1 MDLSCIQ
8 RSGIEFPKRS
18 LNAAPIFTPPVSN
31 PTLRITQAGYGMP
44 INSSRRLDETM
55 ATEIEGL
62 SLSSLD
68 SMRNVME
75 LLNDMLQAMTPGDS
89 LVCTMMFSDVSRF
102 SQEENSHPSHLY
114 L

>member
-1 MDLSCIQ
+1 
-8 RSGIEFPKRS
+8 
-18 LNAAPIFTPPVSN
+18 
-31 PTLRITQAGYGMP
+31 
-44 INSSRRLDETM
+44 M

-89 LVCTMMFSDVSRF
+89 LVCATMFSDVSRF
-102 SQEENSHPSHLY
+102 SQEKKFSPISSL
-114 L
+114 LVGC

>member
-1 MDLSCIQ
+1 
-8 RSGIEFPKRS
+8 
-18 LNAAPIFTPPVSN
+18 
-31 PTLRITQAGYGMP
+31 
-44 INSSRRLDETM
+44 M

-75 LLNDMLQAMTPGDS
+75 LLNDMLQAVTPGDS
-89 LVCTMMFSDVSRF
+89 LVCTMMFPELSRF
-102 SQEENSHPSHLY
+102 SHEKSSHTSHLC